1 MKPTES
7 LKKAEQLIEEL
18 KKEGLEMQQKHQGAD
33 NFAKYL
39 EDNPDV
45 CHYLFKKFRA
55 ALTLD
60 S

>member
-1 MKPTES
+1 
-7 LKKAEQLIEEL
+7 
-18 KKEGLEMQQKHQGAD
+18 MQQKHQGAD

-39 EDNPDV
+39 EENSDICD
-45 CHYLFKKFRA
+45 YLFKKFRA